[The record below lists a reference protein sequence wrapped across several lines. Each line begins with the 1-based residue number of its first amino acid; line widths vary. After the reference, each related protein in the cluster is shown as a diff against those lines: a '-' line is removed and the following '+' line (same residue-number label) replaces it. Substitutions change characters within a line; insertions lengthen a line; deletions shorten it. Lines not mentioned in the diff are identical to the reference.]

1 MHFTMEVNHGGY
13 LVCDPI
19 LKYARGDRT
28 LLSHKDIDN
37 WSFFEFFWIPKKDFK
52 IKGDFKLW
60 WKGDDVELKELALD
74 SHTIE
79 VLNFGTIP

>member
-1 MHFTMEVNHGGY
+1 MIDGFFFCQMKFGPRIYKKKTGTDVAANF
-13 LVCDPI
+13 
-19 LKYARGDRT
+19 RGDRYRF
-28 LLSHKDIDN
+28 LK
-37 WSFFEFFWIPKKDFK
+37 EDFK

-79 VLNFGTIP
+79 VLNFG